1 MNAQLPQEI
10 IDMINDRVR
19 ETPSYKESLVSIR
32 SVSRAWSQSADR
44 LLYHDIKLGEGVK
57 QGSIEYHNLK
67 QDYLKHRILST
78 NAYLAGLVRNIHLK
92 VIRENV
98 RLCIGVL
105 ALCRNVIEVEIQI
118 GSICMNDENSLLK
131 CLGGLCGTLKT
142 LRINGQGGCMILEKL
157 FLDDCGRAREWPR
170 LEVLDINS
178 PQGDYRNAHFDLER
192 RLSSE
197 LRPKTQGPYS
207 ASVPSLRRLSI
218 YLGRPSYINSNTFP
232 ISVPNPA
239 LSSLRLLHSW
249 SSTLQELTFYSF
261 TYLSEEKTI
270 PFPVFPSVRRLVS
283 NNDTLPSSIVLSTKH
298 FPRLAELRYDFPE
311 GKDNQIR
318 VYKFKNDFLSLSS
331 PLHTQH
337 IHTRAHPRII
347 AESDIDTSMIVPA
360 GLDMKLTSMEPPGIT
375 KASIS
380 DDAQQTQKLERLWL
394 GGFITFDIWKE
405 LKTECKRR
413 GIEFEFS
420 RSLFP
425 EGLSSEM
432 F

>member
-1 MNAQLPQEI
+1 MSRVCYLYDTLKPSPDTFSWPTSFSLGVIFKGQDMNAQLPQEI

-44 LLYHDIKLGEGVK
+44 LLYHDIKLGEGIK

-78 NAYLAGLVRNIHLK
+78 NEYLAGLVRNIHLK

-142 LRINGQGGCMILEKL
+142 LRINGQGGCMIPEKL

-192 RLSSE
+192 RLSSG

-207 ASVPSLRRLSI
+207 ANVPSLRRLSI

-270 PFPVFPSVRRLVS
+270 PFPVFPS
-283 NNDTLPSSIVLSTKH
+283 
-298 FPRLAELRYDFPE
+298 
-311 GKDNQIR
+311 
-318 VYKFKNDFLSLSS
+318 
-331 PLHTQH
+331 
-337 IHTRAHPRII
+337 
-347 AESDIDTSMIVPA
+347 IVPA
-360 GLDMKLTSMEPPGIT
+360 GLDMKLTSTEPPGIT

-380 DDAQQTQKLERLWL
+380 DDAQQTRKLERLWL

-420 RSLFP
+420 RRGSKDIGDSFF
-425 EGLSSEM
+425 G
-432 F
+432 